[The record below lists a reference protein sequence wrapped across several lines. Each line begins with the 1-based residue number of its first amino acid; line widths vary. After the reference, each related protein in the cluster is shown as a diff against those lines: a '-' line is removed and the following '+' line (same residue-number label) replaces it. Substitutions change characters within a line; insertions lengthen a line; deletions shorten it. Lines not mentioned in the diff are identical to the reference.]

1 VTGLPGIK
9 AQVRRARQ
17 RRRFACGAA
26 RRQPAL
32 QRTPAPERREG
43 RNTSGPADTDEP
55 GCGVAG
61 ERSTPQEP
69 VMPKDHDFK
78 RLVRARMDDT
88 GERYTQA
95 RAALAAQR
103 GAPGP
108 PVSDRTRGVLGQLAG
123 IELAEPSRRCLERL
137 PEPERRAAAGG
148 GGAHRGWGGGAAPPP
163 PPARRGAAGPR

>member
-43 RNTSGPADTDEP
+43 RNTSGPADADEP

-61 ERSTPQEP
+61 ERGTPQEF

-78 RLVRARMDDT
+78 RLLRARMDDT
-88 GERYTQA
+88 GERYAQA
-95 RAALAAQR
+95 RAALASQR

-123 IELAEPSRRCLERL
+123 IELAEASRRYLERL
-137 PEPERRAAAGG
+137 PEPERRGAASDGG
-148 GGAHRGWGGGAAPPP
+148 GPPGRRAGRAPPP
-163 PPARRGAAGPR
+163 